1 MKDMKKE
8 IKNPVRVDELSE
20 FKAKLEKLLLK
31 YPNLPEF
38 TLTIRPRIDIKLRS
52 SETFTWTSGNGGTT
66 TLPIYTYAPTVIGDL
81 PLTATTGSIIHPP
94 TAPEQKSDKV
104 DHPSK
109 GLEASLSK
117 KKIEEIEKMS
127 KSGNG
132 F

>member
-52 SETFTWTSGNGGTT
+52 SETYTWTGTT
-66 TLPIYTYAPTVIGDL
+66 PLIPIYPHAPSMTGDFTVVNPVVNTNISK
-81 PLTATTGSIIHPP
+81 T
-94 TAPEQKSDKV
+94 EQKSDIV
-104 DHPSK
+104 DHPAKSF
-109 GLEASLSK
+109 EAGLSK
-117 KKIEEIEKMS
+117 KKIEEIERMS

>member
-8 IKNPVRVDELSE
+8 IKKVENKDQLAE

-38 TLTIRPRIDIKLRS
+38 TLTIRPRIDIKLPS
-52 SETFTWTSGNGGTT
+52 SGTYTWTGTT
-66 TLPIYTYAPTVIGDL
+66 SLPICPLAPSVIGDF
-81 PLTATTGSIIHPP
+81 PLTPNDIININSTNTTKP
-94 TAPEQKSDKV
+94 KSDEV

-109 GLEASLSK
+109 SLEAGLSK
-117 KKIEEIEKMS
+117 KKIEEIERMS